1 MKNPNL
7 DKYAAYE
14 KIVGRDPFWRV
25 AWHRIQLIIVDVL
38 SMASIFAII
47 MTVILYKSFRVF
59 VYMVDQKVAASV
71 LITFIGMIL
80 TVFAAFIFAYT
91 YLCARKYTPPIVEA
105 LATRISGGHDI
116 DVPVENGNG
125 HGKAPAVIPAPSQTI
140 PCAPP
145 PGVFADPPKA

>member
-7 DKYAAYE
+7 DKYAAFE
-14 KIVGRDPFWRV
+14 KIVGRDSFLSV
-25 AWHRIQLIIVDVL
+25 VWHRSQLIVVDLL

-116 DVPVENGNG
+116 DVPAENGNG
-125 HGKAPAVIPAPSQTI
+125 KAPLVIPAPSQTI

-145 PGVFADPPKA
+145 PGVFTDPPKA